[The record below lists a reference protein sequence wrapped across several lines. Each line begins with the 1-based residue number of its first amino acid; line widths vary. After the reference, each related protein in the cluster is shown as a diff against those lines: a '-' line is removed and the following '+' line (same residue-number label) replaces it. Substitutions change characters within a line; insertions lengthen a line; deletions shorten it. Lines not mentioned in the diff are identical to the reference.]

1 MLVQQMKGIDTMNC
15 LKCENFWKTDIDEAK
30 CDKCGCGAETNK
42 AKEEGRKKDEKAHS
56 LPG

>member
-1 MLVQQMKGIDTMNC
+1 MNC

-30 CDKCGCGAETNK
+30 CDKCGCSVETSE
-42 AKEEGRKKDEKAHS
+42 AKEEEGKKDEKAHS